1 MSDQDSRHAI
11 QGMNAPRPKL
21 GGRLGAFDPAAIAK
35 AEAALK
41 SLSGN
46 FAQWLQDEINKLE
59 AARENVRAE
68 GATPQTLEQLY
79 MRAHDLKGL
88 GTTYGYPLI
97 TRISASLCKLTDDA
111 DKRSRAPMSLVDG
124 HIEAIRAAVRDEI
137 KTDDHP
143 VGLQIVDALEKRV
156 QEALG

>member
-11 QGMNAPRPKL
+11 QGMNAPRQKL